1 MKSRQPSHSTKFPPF
16 AYFALVIYIC
26 IFFGSAWFSS
36 YQNRVARQMV
46 EVFKQQENQLLDE
59 IGKRE
64 IEEADLTSIER
75 IHEIAREFE
84 MIQSSEPAYVLSNQ

>member
-1 MKSRQPSHSTKFPPF
+1 
-16 AYFALVIYIC
+16 
-26 IFFGSAWFSS
+26 
-36 YQNRVARQMV
+36 MV

-84 MIQSSEPAYVLSNQ
+84 MIQPSKPAYVLSNQ